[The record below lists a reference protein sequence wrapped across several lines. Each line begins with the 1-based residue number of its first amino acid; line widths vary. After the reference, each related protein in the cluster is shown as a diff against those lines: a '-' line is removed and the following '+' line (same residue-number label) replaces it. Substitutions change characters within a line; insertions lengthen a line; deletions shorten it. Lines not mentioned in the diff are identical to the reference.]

1 MTPPYASSGGARP
14 EALTIVAGHGQ
25 KSGGWMEQRFLF
37 NQVADLYDQ
46 ARAGYPPA
54 LFDDVA
60 SAAKLSPGDRMLE
73 VGCGTGKATEGFAAK
88 GLDIL
93 ALDPGGEM
101 IAAAR
106 RRLAAYAQARFA
118 ETTFE
123 AWPVQPGAFKLVA
136 AAQSWHWVAPDIRFV
151 KAAQA
156 LASGGALAVFGSV
169 QMDAPSPLR
178 EALGDIYLR
187 RAPELGGRPP
197 EHSYLPDGPFQAY
210 FEQSRLFGP
219 VRHKAY
225 AWARR
230 FSAQSYIEYLAS
242 VSRYQMMEASRR
254 EALLVSIGEAI
265 DAYGGA
271 FDLPHET
278 HLYMA
283 AKLP

>member
-1 MTPPYASSGGARP
+1 MM
-14 EALTIVAGHGQ
+14 V
-25 KSGGWMEQRFLF
+25 EQRFLF
-37 NQVADLYDQ
+37 DQIAGLYDQ
-46 ARAGYPPA
+46 ARSGYPLA
-54 LFDDVA
+54 LFADVT
-60 SAAKLSPGDRMLE
+60 AAAGLSPGDSMLE

-106 RRLAAYAQARFA
+106 RRLAGYAQARFV

-123 AWPVQPGAFKLVA
+123 AWPVQPGAFKLVV

-156 LASGGALAVFGSV
+156 LAPGGALAVFGNV
-169 QMDAPSPLR
+169 QMDAPSALR
-178 EALGDIYLR
+178 EALHEIYLR

-197 EHSYLPDGPFQAY
+197 EHSYLPDGLFQAY
-210 FEQSRLFGP
+210 FEQSGLFGP
-219 VRHKAY
+219 VRHIAY

-230 FSAQSYIEYLAS
+230 FSAQSYVEYLAS
-242 VSRYQMMEASRR
+242 VSRYQMLEASRR
-254 EALLVSIGEAI
+254 EALLASIGEAV

-283 AKLP
+283 VKPP